1 LRTLPSLS
9 LALLAAGLVACE
21 ADTQRPKVERASTVS
36 GNGLNVL
43 MIVVDDLNIFVSH
56 LDTYPAA
63 QTPNLD
69 RIAAA
74 GTSFSRAYAP
84 APACNPSRASV
95 FTGKRP
101 FASGI
106 YLNPDDPVSA
116 LREHGVIPQH
126 LAKNGYLTMATGK
139 MFHRIEDNSEFF
151 ETVYAASGS
160 YSSAVRLNGVAALD
174 DNFDWGPLDVF
185 DDETPDFDRVNWAIE
200 QLHLQHD
207 APFFLGVGLVRPHLP
222 WIVPQ
227 RYFDQ
232 FPIEDISLPSGILEN
247 DVDDLPRGA
256 RNEGMDDDHEIIVEA
271 GKWKEAVQAYLAS
284 VAYADAAVGRLWD
297 ALQVSPYRD
306 NTVVILWGDHGWQF
320 GEKNRWRKFTL
331 WSAGS
336 QTSYIIASPGPEGRG
351 MQGDGQVCDTPVD
364 LMSIYPT
371 ILELLGLPER
381 ADIEGVSVVPLLN
394 SCASHWSEPAFSTN
408 GPNNHAI
415 RRDNWSYVRHA
426 NGDEELYDHD
436 TDRWE
441 WRNLAGDA
449 RTSQLREEFSAML
462 PCKTYPIV
470 GTLWCDKE
478 Q

>member
-1 LRTLPSLS
+1 MRVLQSFSLV
-9 LALLAAGLVACE
+9 LLAAGLVACE
-21 ADTQRPKVERASTVS
+21 AETQSPAVERAATVS

-43 MIVVDDLNIFVSH
+43 MIVVDDLNTFVSH
-56 LDTYPAA
+56 LDSYPAA
-63 QTPNLD
+63 RTPNLD

-74 GTSFSRAYAP
+74 GTSFSSAYAP
-84 APACNPSRASV
+84 APACNPSRVAV

-101 FASGI
+101 FDTGI

-126 LAKNGYLTMATGK
+126 LARNGYLTMATGK
-139 MFHRIEDNSEFF
+139 MFHRTEDNPEFF

-160 YSSAVRLNGVAALD
+160 YIPEARLNGVAALD
-174 DNFDWGPLDVF
+174 KNFDWGPLDTF
-185 DDETPDFDRVNWAIE
+185 DDATPDFDRVNWAVE
-200 QLHLQHD
+200 QLNVTHE
-207 APFFLGVGLVRPHLP
+207 APFFLGVGIVRPHLP
-222 WIVPQ
+222 WTVPQ
-227 RYFDQ
+227 QYFTQ
-232 FPIEDISLPSGILEN
+232 FPLENISLPPGILEN

-256 RNEGMDDDHEIIVEA
+256 RNEGMQGDHEIIVEA

-284 VAYADAAVGRLWD
+284 VAYADAAIGRLWD
-297 ALQVSPYRD
+297 ALQASPYKD

-336 QTSYIIASPGPEGRG
+336 QTSYLIAAPGL
-351 MQGDGQVCDTPVD
+351 QGAGQVCDTPVD

-371 ILELLGLPER
+371 LLELLGLPER
-381 ADIEGVSVVPLLN
+381 SDIAGASVVPLLDN
-394 SCASHWSEPAFSTN
+394 CASPWSEPALSTN
-408 GPNNHAI
+408 RPNNHAI
-415 RRDNWSYVRHA
+415 RSENWSYLRHA
-426 NGDEELYDHD
+426 NGDEELYDRG

-441 WRNLAGDA
+441 WRNLAKETDTA
-449 RTSQLREEFSAML
+449 QLREDFAATL

-478 Q
+478 N

>member
-1 LRTLPSLS
+1 MKALQSFS

-21 ADTQRPKVERASTVS
+21 AETQAPRVERAPAVS

-43 MIVVDDLNIFVSH
+43 MIAVDDLNTFASH

-63 QTPNLD
+63 RTPNLD

-74 GTSFSRAYAP
+74 GTSFSSAYAP
-84 APACNPSRASV
+84 APACNPSRVAV

-101 FASGI
+101 FDSGI

-126 LAKNGYLTMATGK
+126 LARNGYLTMATGK

-151 ETVYAASGS
+151 EEVYAASGN
-160 YSSAVRLNGVAALD
+160 YRPEVRLNGVDALD
-174 DNFDWGPLDVF
+174 DNFDWGPLDTF
-185 DDETPDFDRVNWAIE
+185 DDDTPDFDRVNWAIK
-200 QLHLQHD
+200 QLNSEHD
-207 APFFLGVGLVRPHLP
+207 APFFLGVGIVRPHLP
-222 WIVPQ
+222 WTVPQ
-227 RYFDQ
+227 QYFDL
-232 FPIEDISLPSGILEN
+232 FPLENISLPPGILEN
-247 DVDDLPRGA
+247 DIDDLPRGA
-256 RNEGMDDDHEIIVEA
+256 RNEGLDGDHEIIVEA

-284 VAYADAAVGRLWD
+284 VAYADAAIGRLWD
-297 ALQVSPYRD
+297 ALQASPYRD

-336 QTSYIIASPGPEGRG
+336 QTSYIVTAPGV
-351 MQGDGQVCDTPVD
+351 QGAGQVCDTPVD

-371 ILELLGLPER
+371 ILELLGLPAR
-381 ADIEGVSVVPLLN
+381 TGIAGASVVPLLN
-394 SCASHWSEPAFSTN
+394 DCSSHWIEPALSTN

-415 RRDNWSYVRHA
+415 RRDNWSYIRHA
-426 NGDEELYDHD
+426 NGDEELYDRD
-436 TDRWE
+436 ADRWE
-441 WRNLAGDA
+441 WRNIAGEEQ
-449 RTSQLREEFSAML
+449 TSQLREEFSSML

-470 GTLWCDKE
+470 GTLGCDKE
-478 Q
+478 N